1 MSTELASKEQIQER
15 ISVVTCGLDG
25 TFLSQLRDYT
35 EENLDFI
42 RMDRDFSSLKELTAH
57 LNTQHA
63 EIAFVHISEFTSFEE
78 EQQALSETAL
88 AKLMVVTDK
97 LEPFRAAPELLEPFA
112 ELVYHRTPVRVV
124 TERML
129 TFETKK
135 NLRLYTQVHPESH
148 KKGQKKTVLVYSA
161 KGGVGKT
168 TVAINLGLQ
177 LAKKDKKVLL
187 VDFATFGNV
196 AVSLNLP
203 RSVRGMSEA
212 VGLLDQPGRENEEL
226 ERRLG
231 EAVYTLSFQG
241 KKLDVL
247 AAASAMRMTSLNLE
261 KTDDLLAAIQ
271 RLDYDTVVV
280 DTSSDL
286 SEKNISLMSG
296 ATDLLFVSTTD
307 IAASSSLLSTIELVD
322 TLNRPLQNRH
332 LVINH
337 YNDSLGFPI
346 SELESILSM
355 EVSVVI
361 PDKYEQIQGY
371 TNRGVLLAEK
381 PGLRLNRFY
390 RRAANLIDP
399 VFTDKELGIRKKLF
413 SGKGKKRK

>member
-1 MSTELASKEQIQER
+1 MSTESASKEQVQER
-15 ISVVTCGLDG
+15 IRVVTCGMDQ
-25 TFLSQLRDYT
+25 TFLSQLRHFTDKSL
-35 EENLDFI
+35 NFI
-42 RMDRDFSSLKELTAH
+42 DIGSSFSTIKDLKEH
-57 LNTQHA
+57 LGRETA
-63 EIAFVHISEFTSFEE
+63 EIAFVHISEFTDLEE
-78 EQQALSETAL
+78 EQKALSETSL
-88 AKLMVVTDK
+88 AKLLIVTDK
-97 LEPFRAAPELLEPFA
+97 LESFKAAPELMEPFT
-112 ELVYHRTPVRVV
+112 ELVYERTPVRIL

-129 TFETKK
+129 TFESKK

-168 TVAINLGLQ
+168 TVAINLALQ
-177 LAKKDKKVLL
+177 LAKKEKKVLL
-187 VDFATFGNV
+187 VDFATFGNA

-203 RSVRGMSEA
+203 RRVRGMSEA
-212 VGLLDQPGRENEEL
+212 IGILDQPAREDAEL
-226 ERRLG
+226 ERYLS
-231 EAVYTLSFQG
+231 EAIYPLQFQG

-247 AAASAMRMTSLNLE
+247 AAASPMKMTSLNLE
-261 KTDDLLAAIQ
+261 KTDALLAAIQ
-271 RLDYDTVVV
+271 RLDYDTVIL

-346 SELESILSM
+346 AELESILSM
-355 EVSVVI
+355 DVSVVI

-381 PGLRLNRFY
+381 PGLKLNRFY
-390 RRAANLIDP
+390 RQTANLIEP
-399 VFTDKELGIRKKLF
+399 VFTDKELGKRKRLF
-413 SGKGKKRK
+413 SGKGRRRK